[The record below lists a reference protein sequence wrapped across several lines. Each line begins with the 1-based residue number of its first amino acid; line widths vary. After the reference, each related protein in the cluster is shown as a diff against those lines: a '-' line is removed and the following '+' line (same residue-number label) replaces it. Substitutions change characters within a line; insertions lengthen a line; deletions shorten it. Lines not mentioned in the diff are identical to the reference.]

1 MSGKVGAGIR
11 ILWGGATM
19 KTTLVA
25 SALDGTL
32 LNSAKQITET
42 TAAILRAARK
52 AHDVRIVLASARA
65 PRNVIPF
72 YSLLDLDTPM
82 INYNG
87 ALVYD
92 PPSRSVLMHRPIP
105 LEMARR
111 IVTTARNMYPEV
123 HVSAEVLDRWYTDGV
138 SKAYL
143 DSPIPQ
149 YQPDL
154 IAPIDRWLVNP
165 VTKLLLWG
173 LPGRLKALEE
183 VLTMDFMHQVT
194 VVHGEPELIQIM
206 HATVSK
212 AQALRMVAAELG
224 TKREQVMA
232 IGDNANDAGMLKW
245 AGVGVAMANAAP
257 KALAAADLVTD
268 HHDADGAAKAIR
280 KVILRGL

>member
-1 MSGKVGAGIR
+1 
-11 ILWGGATM
+11 M
-19 KTTLVA
+19 KINLVA
-25 SALDGTL
+25 IDLDGTL
-32 LNSAKQITET
+32 LNSAKRITET
-42 TAAILRAARK
+42 TSAILRAARK
-52 AHDVRIVLASARA
+52 AHGVRIVLATARA
-65 PRNVIPF
+65 PRNVMPF

-92 PPSRSVLMHRPIP
+92 PPSRNVLMHRPIP
-105 LEMARR
+105 LETARR
-111 IVTTARNMYPEV
+111 IVNTARHMYPEV

-138 SKAYL
+138 SQAYL

-154 IAPIDRWLVNP
+154 IAPIERWLVKP
-165 VTKLLLWG
+165 ITKLLLWG
-173 LPGRLKALEE
+173 LAERLDALEE
-183 VLTMDFMHQVT
+183 ILAMDFMHQVT
-194 VVHGEPELIQIM
+194 MVHGERELIQIT

-212 AQALRMVAAELG
+212 VQALRVVAAELG
-224 TKREQVMA
+224 ATREQVMA
-232 IGDNANDAGMLKW
+232 IGDNASDAGMLKW

-268 HHDADGAAKAIR
+268 DHDADGAAKAVR